1 MTPSTIKKTKVT
13 PRSIALA
20 VLLKVLKQGKSL
32 SQLKDDFLVLDDSR
46 DRALTSEITHGVLRW
61 RWKLDAYLLPHFR
74 KKLKNKDIDV
84 TIILYIAVYEI
95 TELDIPD
102 YASVNEAVAL
112 VETTK
117 KTWAKGLV
125 NAILRNVIR
134 SLNDKNN
141 KGHSVIDDD
150 SAVYSHPT
158 WLLDLLKQDWPES
171 WQNIADANN
180 KRPPVW
186 LRVNQQQSTAL
197 EYQKKMQELSI
208 VSSTHPVIAEALKI
222 ESTLNVKELPDFEAG
237 AVSVQDAGAQFAA
250 HILSVKDGENVLDLC
265 AAPGGKTCHI
275 LESAPNLK
283 TLVAVD
289 KNEERMLR
297 VQENLTRL
305 KLNAKLNV
313 KLITGDATNCE
324 SWWDGE
330 LFDCILVDA
339 PCSATGVIRRHPDIK
354 SLRREDDLQP
364 LVELQQKILA
374 QAWTM
379 LAAGGRLLY
388 VTCSVL
394 RQENEAQIKQFLLKH
409 EDAVEKKLAINVGEP
424 CEFGRQLLPGEMD
437 MDGFYYALLAKQ
449 I

>member
-1 MTPSTIKKTKVT
+1 MTPPTNKKTKIT

-20 VLLKVLKQGKSL
+20 VLLKVLKQGKSF
-32 SQLKDDFLVLDDSR
+32 SKLKNDFLVLGESR
-46 DRALTSEITHGVLRW
+46 DRALASEITHGVLRW
-61 RWKLDAYLLPHFR
+61 RWKLDAYLLPHFK

-84 TIILYIAVYEI
+84 TIILYIAVYELI
-95 TELDIPD
+95 ELDIPD
-102 YASVNEAVAL
+102 YASVNEAVGL
-112 VETTK
+112 VATTK

-125 NAILRNVIR
+125 NAVLRNVIR
-134 SLNDKNN
+134 SLNDKKN
-141 KGHSVIDDD
+141 KGQSATDDD
-150 SAVYSHPT
+150 SAVYSHPA
-158 WLLDLLKQDWPES
+158 WLLELLKQDWPDC

-180 KRPPVW
+180 KRPPIW
-186 LRVNQQQSTAL
+186 LRVNQQQCTAL
-197 EYQKKMQELSI
+197 EYQKKMQDSSI
-208 VSSTHPVIAEALKI
+208 VSTAHPVIAEALKL

-250 HILSVKDGENVLDLC
+250 HILSVKDGETVLDLC

-275 LESAPNLK
+275 LESSPHLK

-289 KNEERMLR
+289 NVEERMLR

-313 KLITGDATNCE
+313 TLITGDATDCE

-388 VTCSVL
+388 ITCSVL
-394 RQENEAQIKQFLLKH
+394 RQENEAQIKHFLFKH
-409 EDAVEKKLAINVGEP
+409 DDAVEKDLVMNVGEP
-424 CEFGRQLLPGEMD
+424 CEFGRQILPGEMD
-437 MDGFYYALLAKQ
+437 MDGFYYAYLSKK
-449 I
+449 